1 MEPVLVA
8 TCCHTLL
15 SFSPTSWWHYCTD
28 SAAKGILTETHKN
41 REHGAESRAGRL
53 DYIGAQGLVK
63 DFVFYLENQEKSLN
77 YSLGK
82 CKIKLQ

>member
-1 MEPVLVA
+1 MLPHFIIKPNSAPHLG
-8 TCCHTLL
+8 HTIVQILL
-15 SFSPTSWWHYCTD
+15 L
-28 SAAKGILTETHKN
+28 AAKGILTETHKN
-41 REHGAESRAGRL
+41 RVHGAERRAGRL

-82 CKIKLQ
+82 YKIKPQ